1 MPGPP
6 DLLMALFV
14 AGTALSAGTLIRLA
28 WELAAAPARRRFE
41 RLQFTRS
48 KEMLSDTL
56 QRWAARAEKEMKQ
69 GVFRGFSPVQMVV
82 TAVAG
87 AAAFT
92 TVAARFRNPLAAA
105 LAALLAVLLSV
116 QYRSHVL
123 RARREKIIEQLGAA
137 VRVFSAEYSDT
148 PLTARA
154 LDITAR
160 RMPEPI
166 GGVLR
171 KAASDLAVARNPD
184 DVDRALVRLGRALH
198 GEYGRM
204 FTQLLR
210 LSFEDQAVKPLFSKL
225 AARITAQQDLIRKNR
240 VEVAMDRTLA
250 LLLNILPAP
259 AYFFISR
266 VVPEASEFFLT
277 TTEGK
282 LTVCL
287 CLLSAVLGS
296 LMDVLLGGV
305 EDG

>member
-1 MPGPP
+1 LPGPP
-6 DLLMALFV
+6 DLLMALFI
-14 AGTALSAGTLIRLA
+14 AGTALSAGVLIRLA

-56 QRWAARAEKEMKQ
+56 QRWAARAEREMKQ
-69 GVFRGFSPVQMVV
+69 GVFKGFSPVQVVV
-82 TAVAG
+82 TAAAG

-92 TVAARFRNPLAAA
+92 AVAARFRNPLAAA

-116 QYRSHVL
+116 QYRSHVQ

-277 TTEGK
+277 TTAGK

>member
-1 MPGPP
+1 LPGPP